1 MVADLTSEE
10 GVKEYLKGTRFAS
23 RKIVALSGGNAN
35 FAYRAELVEP
45 HSGRKTVIVKHAQLY
60 VKCRSDMPFDVT
72 RQVLVK
78 TPFDE
83 RLSDFPICRALK

>member
-23 RKIVALSGGNAN
+23 RKIVALSGGSAN

-45 HSGRKTVIVKHAQLY
+45 HSGRKTVIVKHAQPY
-60 VKCRSDMPFDVT
+60 VKCRSDMSFDVT
-72 RQVLVK
+72 RQVLV
-78 TPFDE
+78 
-83 RLSDFPICRALK
+83 INAI